1 MVDDE
6 PFNLIVLENWMNA
19 SNIKYEMIIRTNRF
33 TNSRCV
39 FHGGGQVI
47 ETYPGVGLG
56 VKRES
61 LSANQKLN
69 NCFSNSMLNWF
80 RKHKLIF
87 ILGVIKNISDIF
99 SFVLF

>member
-1 MVDDE
+1 MIDKRFFVGILLGVALLFGWGFRYE
-6 PFNLIVLENWMNA
+6 YSVIRVNAHQQNLP

-56 VKRES
+56 IKRET

-69 NCFSNSMLNWF
+69 NCF
-80 RKHKLIF
+80 
-87 ILGVIKNISDIF
+87 
-99 SFVLF
+99 